1 MKTVGSLK
9 MRVPLIKVI
18 LSIVV
23 LVRGG
28 SENGVVVSSPED
40 DLASLRKGQS
50 VIFDLPGYGR

>member
-1 MKTVGSLK
+1 MAKLSESVGSLK

-28 SENGVVVSSPED
+28 SENGVVVSSP
-40 DLASLRKGQS
+40 S
-50 VIFDLPGYGR
+50 VTSAKRTIEPF